1 MKINSCSKLIL
12 KLIKILK
19 KNSMLCDESIIMKWR
34 IVVLKKIKMK
44 IKIQII
50 VIKKKREKLL

>member
-1 MKINSCSKLIL
+1 
-12 KLIKILK
+12 
-19 KNSMLCDESIIMKWR
+19 MLCDESIIMKWR

-50 VIKKKREKLL
+50 VIKKKREKNYCDNIVIMSLEIYIYTRKLN